1 MRTHGLAAGR
11 RTWAGLAIL
20 SAVLTSVVT
29 ISAST
34 AVQAAG
40 GEVFSTGLNA
50 DGQLGN
56 GTTQQRLTPGL
67 VSIPATVVAMAS
79 GREHAYALDDLGRIW
94 AWGDNSL
101 AAVGDGTSIDRPT
114 PVQLALT
121 DVIQIEAGHYH
132 GIALRRDGTVWTW
145 GYGGLGQLGLGTTS
159 NRNTPVQV
167 PGLTGIIGVAAGR
180 DMSYALRANGTVMA
194 WGGNTFGEVGDGT
207 TVRRTTPV
215 SVVGL
220 TEVKEI
226 SGGRNHALAV
236 RLDESMWAWG
246 ANERGQ
252 LGIGTTVNRLTP
264 VQVLGGPVL
273 HVDAGA
279 EHSVAV
285 LADGTV
291 RSWGRGQRGQL
302 GLGTTTNRTVPTA
315 VPGLSGIVEVGDGR
329 DQSFAVTDDGRVWAW
344 GFNDTGQLGDGS
356 ITTRLSPVVIGGL
369 SGIAAVQGGRGMTIF
384 LSGIDNA
391 PDTSP
396 PTVPGRPTATST
408 VAGQVDVSWPASGDD
423 RASVLTYTLFRND
436 DVNPIG
442 STTGGTTG
450 TISFADKNLVPGS
463 SNTYRVSASDG
474 VNQSALSDASDPVVV
489 TGGVTPPTVLLD
501 ENFSAGLG
509 GWAVS
514 GALTVDASAGSS
526 SPPSARAVVSASVAE
541 ARRSLSRP
549 SSNSCI
555 NFDVRVTSVS
565 GTSGYALVKAR
576 DANGSSVGRLEV
588 SSSGQLTVRADIVG
602 TRFTV
607 APRLPFGSWQR
618 VSLCVVTGTSGVLR
632 LDVNGATLGTWNV
645 ATGVL
650 PVSIVQIGDNS
661 ARTATVNIDDVT
673 VTEAP

>member
-1 MRTHGLAAGR
+1 MMSAA
-11 RTWAGLAIL
+11 
-20 SAVLTSVVT
+20 LTSVVAV
-29 ISAST
+29 SAST
-34 AVQAAG
+34 DVQAVG

-56 GTTQQRLTPGL
+56 GTTQQRLTPGP
-67 VSIPATVVAMAS
+67 VNIPTTVVAVAS
-79 GREHAYALDDLGRIW
+79 GREHAYALDDLGRVW
-94 AWGDNSL
+94 AWGDNTFG
-101 AAVGDGTSIDRPT
+101 AVGDGSSSDRPT
-114 PVQLALT
+114 PVLLGLT
-121 DVIQIEAGHYH
+121 DVVQIEAGHYH

-145 GYGGLGQLGLGTTS
+145 GYGGLGQLGLGTTG

-167 PGLTGIIGVAAGR
+167 PGLAGIIGVAAGR
-180 DMSYALRANGTVMA
+180 DMSYALRADHTVMA

-215 SVVGL
+215 PVIGL
-220 TEVKEI
+220 TDVEEI

-236 RLDESMWAWG
+236 RADRSLWAWG
-246 ANERGQ
+246 ANERSQ
-252 LGIGTTVNRLTP
+252 LGIGTTVNRPTP
-264 VQVLGGPVL
+264 VQVLAGSVL

-285 LADGTV
+285 LTDGTV

-302 GLGTTTNRTVPTA
+302 GLGTTTNRTRPTV
-315 VPGLSGIVEVGDGR
+315 VPGLAGIVDVGDGR
-329 DQSFAVTDDGRVWAW
+329 DQTFAITDDGRVWAW

-356 ITTRLSPVVIGGL
+356 TTTRLSPVMIGGL
-369 SGIAAVQGGRGMTIF
+369 SGITVVQGGRGMTIF
-384 LSGIDNA
+384 LSGIDDS
-391 PDTSP
+391 PDTNP

-408 VAGQVDVSWPASGDD
+408 VAGQVDLTWPASSDD

-450 TISFADKNLVPGS
+450 TISFSDENLVVGS

-489 TGGVTPPTVLLD
+489 AGGGTQPTVLLD

-509 GWAVS
+509 GWTVS
-514 GALTVDASAGSS
+514 GALTVDSSSGSA
-526 SPPSARAVVSASVAE
+526 SPPSVRAAVSASVAE
-541 ARRSLSRP
+541 GRRSLTRP
-549 SSNSCI
+549 SSNACI
-555 NFDVRVTSVS
+555 SFNVRVTSVS

-576 DANGSSVGRLEV
+576 DTSGSSVGRLEV
-588 SSSGQLTVRADIVG
+588 GSSGQLTVRADVVG

-607 APRLPFGSWQR
+607 TPRLPFGSWQR
-618 VSLCVVTGTSGVLR
+618 VSLCVVTGGAGSLR
-632 LDVNGATLGTWNV
+632 LDVNGVTLGTWNV
-645 ATGVL
+645 STGVL

-661 ARTATVNIDDVT
+661 ARTATVNLDDVT
-673 VTEAP
+673 VTETP